1 MSASPSIVISEPD
14 IVASAKASIQTDQLQ
29 VSEEVALPREVLPPK
44 PVAPP
49 RRKRKPKAPT
59 SPAADLPPQ
68 QPHPISPLALPPSKP
83 VVATNLQSVLPS
95 SLPPTITTAQFLAE
109 TNKQTLHSFSKELEF
124 SLDLSAA
131 TKGLYVIKPQDEE
144 CNRGERRNSLNE
156 SIKTLVAE
164 RISSDPGCEDDGTIQ
179 TLNMFVRTRTDSGKP
194 LTDIEILEQVTVL
207 NLDTGEQIPLSI
219 AEDKLPQC
227 LNPLS
232 LHIMRLTSEYISNSS
247 LEKDKESDT
256 ESIDSRRTQ
265 MDSVSDGDSVSLRKK
280 TSQFKKFLGSKVR
293 RTVGKAK
300 MMASEVSLARQKEEM
315 IDIPDELTGGEQH
328 VKMKASNS
336 HKGPYEF
343 DTLQCVQE
351 MHGEHLGPV
360 WCMKFSPCGRLLATA
375 GQDRI
380 LRIWVLKS
388 AFNYFQDMRSRCNAD
403 NKASPTPSQESLV
416 SQHSVEDPVAMAD
429 KESDPRSPFVER
441 PFCTYSAHTSDLLD
455 VSWSKNYFIL
465 SSSMDKTVRLWHI
478 SRKECLCC
486 FQHIDFVTAIAFHP
500 RDDRYF
506 LSGSLDGKLR
516 LWNIPDKKVALWN
529 ELDGQTKLITAANF
543 CQNGKFAVVGTY
555 DGRCVFYTT
564 EQLKYYTQIH
574 VRSTRGR
581 NSKGRKITGI
591 ESLPNEDKILVTSN
605 DSRIRLYDLRDL
617 NLSCK
622 YKGYVNNSSQIRA
635 CFSHDGKYIISGSEN
650 QYIYMWKTHH
660 DYAKFSSARRDRND
674 YWEAIKAHNAVVT
687 SAVFA
692 PESHSLIE
700 QIERHRRER
709 EDERTSHLAAEGAVG
724 AVGGRS
730 CGYVLVSA
738 DFNGCIKVFVNRV
751 KPKHSSLP
759 VSALS

>member
-1 MSASPSIVISEPD
+1 MSKTPERSLTGDDDVKVEK
-14 IVASAKASIQTDQLQ
+14 VSA
-29 VSEEVALPREVLPPK
+29 
-44 PVAPP
+44 
-49 RRKRKPKAPT
+49 
-59 SPAADLPPQ
+59 
-68 QPHPISPLALPPSKP
+68 
-83 VVATNLQSVLPS
+83 
-95 SLPPTITTAQFLAE
+95 
-109 TNKQTLHSFSKELEF
+109 
-124 SLDLSAA
+124 
-131 TKGLYVIKPQDEE
+131 
-144 CNRGERRNSLNE
+144 
-156 SIKTLVAE
+156 
-164 RISSDPGCEDDGTIQ
+164 DPNCEDEASGIQ

-194 LTDIEILEQVTVL
+194 LSDMEILEQVTVL

-232 LHIMRLTSEYISNSS
+232 LHIMRLTSD
-247 LEKDKESDT
+247 LEKDKESDN
-256 ESIDSRRTQ
+256 ESVDSKKTYNTQ
-265 MDSVSDGDSVSLRKK
+265 LDNVSDGDSVSLRKK
-280 TSQFKKFLGSKVR
+280 TSQLKKFLGSKVR
-293 RTVGKAK
+293 RTVGRAK
-300 MMASEVSLARQKEEM
+300 MMAQEVSLPGRQKEEM

-328 VKMKASNS
+328 VKMKASSS

-351 MHGEHLGPV
+351 MHGEHLGPI

-380 LRIWVLKS
+380 LRIWVLKT
-388 AFNYFQDMRSRCNAD
+388 AFNHFQDMRSRCNAD
-403 NKASPTPSQESLV
+403 SKSSPTPSQESLV
-416 SQHSVEDPVAMAD
+416 SQHSVEDPVAAIIAE

-441 PFCTYSAHTSDLLD
+441 PFCTYVAHTSDLLD

-529 ELDGQTKLITAANF
+529 ELDGQHKLITAANF
-543 CQNGKFAVVGTY
+543 CQNGKFAVVGSY

-564 EQLKYYTQIH
+564 EHLKYYTQIH

-692 PESHSLIE
+692 PDSHSLIE
-700 QIERHRRER
+700 QMERHRREK
-709 EDERTSHLAAEGAVG
+709 EEEKASSLSGDALMGGASSG
-724 AVGGRS
+724 N
-730 CGYVLVSA
+730 GYVLVSA

-759 VSALS
+759 VSAMS